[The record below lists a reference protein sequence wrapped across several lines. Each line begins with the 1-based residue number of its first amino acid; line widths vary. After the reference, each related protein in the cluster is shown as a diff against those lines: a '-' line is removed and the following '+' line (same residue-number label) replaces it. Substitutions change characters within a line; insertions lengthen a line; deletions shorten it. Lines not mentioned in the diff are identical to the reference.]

1 MEAALTK
8 AEAYSIYDM
17 RRIENMLKNNVED
30 VLPEKED
37 AVQLKLNDPKFLR
50 NCKSFNHYRKE

>member
-1 MEAALTK
+1 MSAALTK

-30 VLPEKED
+30 ALPKKED
-37 AVQLKLNDPKFLR
+37 TVQLKTDDPKFLR
-50 NCKSFNHYRKE
+50 NCQSFNHYRKE